1 MSCFCGIVRK
11 FAPEFRNL
19 LLLMKRYIYT
29 LCVILVGSSC
39 LLSCMKSSDDTVV
52 TYYETAIT
60 NMQLSAVNRK
70 IHTTTSKGAD
80 TTYVKKLTTFPKF
93 TVDHVNGRIFNADSL
108 PSDCDLSRVLV
119 TLTASSYTGTLFIK
133 DLGSDNLIFYSST
146 DSIDFTSPREFR
158 AYNTDGTLYKSY
170 QVTLNKHTAPTG
182 KLIWEERPLNEFP
195 TKQAEE
201 EAKWEKI
208 VKEAGL
214 KTFIGAARLE
224 AYAYSNDNKLMVT
237 RDNGTTWV
245 EDDIS
250 SDPSLLPLD
259 IFSYVYYPTKVDSED
274 DYILLVG
281 LDAIW
286 RKIVEDSKY
295 GVLGEWV
302 YMPLESYNQYTL
314 PSFPEEM
321 VYFNHAV
328 LAFCPL
334 EGIYES
340 RDGGITWKDYP
351 DIYVL
356 PNKSGELLNFE
367 VTTDNGY
374 LWFKDKDEGKV
385 WRGYILEK

>member
-19 LLLMKRYIYT
+19 QLLMKRYIYT

-182 KLIWEERPLNEFP
+182 KLIWEERPLNEYP

-259 IFSYVYYPTKVDSED
+259 IFSYVYYPTKVDTED

>member
-182 KLIWEERPLNEFP
+182 KLIWEERPLNEYP

-259 IFSYVYYPTKVDSED
+259 IFSYVYYPTKVDTED

-321 VYFNHAV
+321 VYFSHAV